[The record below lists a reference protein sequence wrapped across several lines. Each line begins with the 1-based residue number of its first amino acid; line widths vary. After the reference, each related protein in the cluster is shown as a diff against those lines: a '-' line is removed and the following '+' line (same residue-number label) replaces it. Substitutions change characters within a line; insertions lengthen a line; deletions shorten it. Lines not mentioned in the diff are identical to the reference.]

1 MLVIAINANL
11 IEYYECESNVHVFYP
26 PRAGEVLSKFAIII
40 YEYFI
45 MWLVY

>member
-1 MLVIAINANL
+1 MF
-11 IEYYECESNVHVFYP
+11 FYP

-45 MWLVY
+45 RWLVYYWNEHSNKPDVGYYL